1 MNPLLQFL
9 IGPVL
14 QAVEKYLP
22 DPQAKAQMQLEL
34 LKLQQSSEFKDIDA
48 AVAMANAQSD
58 VNKVEAASTDP
69 FVARWRPFIGWVCG
83 MGLGVQFLI
92 GPLLTWAAGLLGHP
106 VTFPALDMSTLLTL
120 LLGMLG
126 LGGMR
131 TLEKI
136 KGVA

>member
-1 MNPLLQFL
+1 MNALLQFL

-34 LKLQQSSEFKDIDA
+34 LKLQQSSEFKEIDA
-48 AVAMANAQSD
+48 AVQMASAESD

-69 FVARWRPFIGWVCG
+69 FVSRWRPFIGWVCG
-83 MGLGVQFLI
+83 VGLGVQFLV
-92 GPLLTWAAGLLGHP
+92 GPLLTWTAGLLGHA
-106 VTFPALDMSTLLTL
+106 VSFPQLDMGTLLTL

-131 TLEKI
+131 TVEKL

>member
-1 MNPLLQFL
+1 MNALLQFL

-14 QAVEKYLP
+14 EAVEKYLP

-48 AVAMANAQSD
+48 AVQMAGAQSD

-69 FVARWRPFIGWVCG
+69 FVARWRPFIGWMCG
-83 MGLGVQFLI
+83 VGLGVQFLV
-92 GPLLTWAAGLLGHP
+92 GPFLTWAAGLLGHP
-106 VTFPALDMSTLLTL
+106 IAFPQLDMGTLLTL

-126 LGGMR
+126 LGGLR
-131 TLEKI
+131 TIEKLQG
-136 KGVA
+136 KA

>member
-1 MNPLLQFL
+1 MNPIVNFL

-14 QAVEKYLP
+14 EAVEKYIP
-22 DPQAKAQMQLEL
+22 DPQQKAQAQLDL
-34 LKLQQSSEFKDIDA
+34 LKLQQSTEFKEIDA
-48 AVAMANAQSD
+48 AVQMAGAQSD
-58 VNKVEAASTDP
+58 VNKVEASSTDP

-83 MGLGVQFLI
+83 VGLGVQFLV
-92 GPLLTWAAGLLGHP
+92 GPLLTWGAGLLGHS
-106 VTFPALDMSTLLTL
+106 VAFPQLDMGTLLTL

-131 TLEKI
+131 TVEKL

>member
-1 MNPLLQFL
+1 MNALLQFL

-34 LKLQQSSEFKDIDA
+34 LKLQQSSEFKEIDA
-48 AVAMANAQSD
+48 AVQMAGAQSD

-83 MGLGVQFLI
+83 VGLGVQFLLA
-92 GPLLTWAAGLLGHP
+92 PLLTWVAGLLGHP
-106 VTFPALDMSTLLTL
+106 FAFPQLDMGTLLTL

-131 TLEKI
+131 TVEKI